1 MGVLIIITCIP
12 IAGLLV
18 LNMVIL
24 SEVLNEET
32 SYENLLNPI
41 VIYRNHKV
49 NIFGCIVLTLLG
61 NIAFCPAAPFY
72 WFYKL
77 CTVGRR

>member
-1 MGVLIIITCIP
+1 MEVLIS
-12 IAGLLV
+12 IAVIVSTVLIV
-18 LNMVIL
+18 LNIV
-24 SEVLNEET
+24 VLCNVMDQDI

-41 VIYRNHKV
+41 VIYKNHKV

-61 NIAFCPAAPFY
+61 NIAFCLAAPFY

-77 CTVGRR
+77 CTVRRR

>member
-1 MGVLIIITCIP
+1 MEVLIIITVLISVFL
-12 IAGLLV
+12 IV
-18 LNMVIL
+18 LNIIML
-24 SEVLNEET
+24 CEVLDQEM

-41 VIYRNHKV
+41 VIYKNLKV
-49 NIFGCIVLTLLG
+49 NVFGCIVLALLG

-72 WFYKL
+72 WLYKL

>member
-1 MGVLIIITCIP
+1 MEALMIIIILTG
-12 IAGLLV
+12 AGLLV
-18 LNMVIL
+18 LNMVM
-24 SEVLNEET
+24 LNEVMKEEM

-41 VIYRNHKV
+41 VIYKNNKV

-61 NIAFCPAAPFY
+61 NIAFCPATPFY
-72 WFYKL
+72 WLYKL